1 MLVAFALV
9 GRLDAAGVRAE
20 PASGL
25 RDPSAFAAIADPGQR
40 AAALFAEAGKVFGHP
55 RCVNCHPAGDR
66 PLQGARGA
74 LHQPGVTRGADGS
87 GAPGLRCPACHT
99 ERNYEAV
106 RMPGVAGWHLAPRS
120 MALQGRSLLE
130 ICAQLKDEDRNGAR
144 TLDDIVKHVST
155 DPLVVWAWAPGGGR
169 ESAPGTHTGFHALMK
184 AWVETGAACPV
195 R

>member
-1 MLVAFALV
+1 M
-9 GRLDAAGVRAE
+9 RAE
-20 PASGL
+20 PARGL

-40 AAALFAEAGKVFGHP
+40 AAALFAEAGKVFRHP
-55 RCVNCHPAGDR
+55 RCVNCHAAGDR
-66 PLQGARGA
+66 PLQGERGA
-74 LHQPGVTRGADGS
+74 LHQPGVTRGADGN

-120 MALQGRSLLE
+120 MALQGRSLVE

-144 TLDDIVKHVST
+144 TLDDVVKHVGT
-155 DPLVVWAWAPGGGR
+155 DPLLVWAWAPGAGR

-184 AWVETGAACPV
+184 AWVEAGAACPV